1 MRKITL
7 LSIAVLA
14 SRAGAAIAQAAEPEP
29 AWRESALAL
38 AARAVLQP
46 GDELQLVLPAY
57 RPLTAACA
65 HTR

>member
-1 MRKITL
+1 MQSISL
-7 LSIAVLA
+7 LSIAVLF
-14 SRAGAAIAQAAEPEP
+14 SLAGTAIGQTAEPDP
-29 AWRESALAL
+29 AWRGSALAL

-57 RPLTAACA
+57 RPLTAAFA